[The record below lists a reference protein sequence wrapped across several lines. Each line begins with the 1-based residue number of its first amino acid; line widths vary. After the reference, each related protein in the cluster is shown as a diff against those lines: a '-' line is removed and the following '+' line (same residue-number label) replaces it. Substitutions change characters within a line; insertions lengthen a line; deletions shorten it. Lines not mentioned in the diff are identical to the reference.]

1 MSISTPSFRT
11 YRRCL
16 PHWRLE
22 GACYF
27 VTWRLR
33 QAQPDLEPAERE
45 LVLGALRFHHGTK
58 YTLYAAVVMNDHVH
72 ALLTPLGSRRLE
84 RVVRAWKSFTSRKL
98 ARGPESSEK
107 TWLPEHFDCIIR
119 DEAELTEK
127 MRYIQD
133 NPRKRWPELDE
144 YPWIW
149 VAGETT

>member
-58 YTLYAAVVMNDHVH
+58 YTL
-72 ALLTPLGSRRLE
+72 
-84 RVVRAWKSFTSRKL
+84 
-98 ARGPESSEK
+98 
-107 TWLPEHFDCIIR
+107 
-119 DEAELTEK
+119 
-127 MRYIQD
+127 
-133 NPRKRWPELDE
+133 
-144 YPWIW
+144 
-149 VAGETT
+149 